1 MINFIFLFLSL
12 FNSNEKITLDSN
24 YNYEGYS
31 IVDYCVFNG
40 NLAYYSKLMNN
51 DCEIKLYTISNPTK
65 RYIIHVNKEFNNY
78 NTCNKTLI
86 SNIVTYKD
94 SVYLITSQKILKY
107 VYNPK
112 SDSIEFSKYIDLV
125 GILNKDILY
134 FANEL
139 YLDYPYIYGIKSEY
153 HSKRLD
159 EGFFY
164 YFKINLNDVFDN
176 KFHSIDYPAGFY
188 WTVAG
193 PRNII
198 DFSKSYYLVTDITKY
213 EIRFFDTNDSLIE
226 TITRNPDFW
235 RACTYKNE
243 KFKDKHPM
251 EIFNYIKDDSTTKSV
266 IHRVNFMDE
275 NRILICYSNEKDYS
289 DNIFDYF
296 YDVWERNNNKWEL
309 KQSDLGSDILKAK
322 FGGELIPNYQIID
335 NKLLLPETDEIN
347 KLYKLNILKYD
358 SK

>member
-1 MINFIFLFLSL
+1 MLNYIFLFLSL
-12 FNSNEKITLDSN
+12 FNSHETITLDSN
-24 YNYEGYS
+24 FNRKGFFDN
-31 IVDYCVFNG
+31 DYCIFNG

-51 DCEIKLYTISNPTK
+51 DCEIKLFTISNPSK
-65 RYIIHVNKEFNNY
+65 KYLIHVNKEFNNY
-78 NTCNKTLI
+78 NTCNMMLV
-86 SNIVTYKD
+86 SNIATYKD
-94 SVYLITSQKILKY
+94 SLYLITSKKILKY

-153 HSKRLD
+153 NSKRLD
-159 EGFFY
+159 EGVFY
-164 YFKINLNDVFDN
+164 YFKINLNDNFDN

-198 DFSKSYYLVTDITKY
+198 DFSKSQYLVTDITKY
-213 EIRFFDTNDSLIE
+213 EIRIFNTNDSLIE
-226 TITRNPDFW
+226 TISRNPDFW
-235 RACTYKNE
+235 RASTYKNE

-251 EIFNYIKDDSTTKSV
+251 EIFNYIKDDSSTKSL
-266 IHRVNFMDE
+266 IHRVNFMNE
-275 NRILICYSNEKDYS
+275 NRIMVCYSNEKQNS

-296 YDVWERNNNKWEL
+296 YDVWERNDSKWEL
-309 KQSDLGSDILKAK
+309 KQSDLESDILNEK
-322 FGGELIPNYQIID
+322 FGVKLIPNYQIIE
-335 NKLLLPETDEIN
+335 NKLLIPETDEIN